1 MSEFEFQRYVTIGQ
15 YIPTGSVIHRLD
27 PRTRILGATALL
39 LAVTLTPGL
48 AGLGIGL
55 GIVGALTRIAQ
66 VPLRYVLKGLL
77 APIPF
82 IAILALL
89 QVFLTPHP
97 DATPPLWTWGPL
109 RISTLGLVNGARV
122 LLRFPALI
130 LLLTTA
136 SACTSTPEMVRG
148 LEAVLRPLSRL
159 KLPVQDLVLMVQVAL
174 RSCRCLP
181 VRQSVSPSHRL
192 ARRRLGHRA
201 RWAGATRSPGATPSS
216 CRSSSSASNAPRAL
230 PWRWMPAA
238 TAASASALTVTLQF
252 RFADHGSPGVHRS
265 LHGDRGRSSAAVHR
279 SSHAYQSIW

>member
-27 PRTRILGATALL
+27 PRTRILGAKALL

-109 RISTLGLVNGARV
+109 RISTPGLANGARV

-174 RSCRCLP
+174 RFLP
-181 VRQSVSPSHRL
+181 LLAREAERIAKSQASRGAVWGTGRGGPIRRVRQ
-192 ARRRLGHRA
+192 
-201 RWAGATRSPGATPSS
+201 
-216 CRSSSSASNAPRAL
+216 AL
-230 PWRWMPAA
+230 PILVPLFLVSLQRAESLAVAMDARGYRSFGER
-238 TAASASALTVTLQF
+238 TSLVTLQF
-252 RFADHGSPGVHRS
+252 RFAD
-265 LHGDRGRSSAAVHR
+265 AAALLACIAACTAIM
-279 SSHAYQSIW
+279 SF